1 MNSTDTSTHTHERT
15 RLSISDDGVRELPRP
30 VLTVVGTGIKLVS
43 QLTVEAREAIRD
55 ADVLLHATQ
64 TPGMGE
70 WLAGLNPNAI
80 DLTQYYQPG
89 RDRWVTYQMMADRVL
104 AELDAG
110 RRVCAA
116 FYGHPAVYVTPSH
129 EIIRRARQSGHV
141 SEMLPGISAEDCLF
155 ADLGVD
161 PGRHGW
167 QSYDATPFL
176 VYGPVIDTSAALV
189 LWQLD
194 ALGHRDYQ
202 PRHEKSNYDIL
213 SRVLGERYGSDHVVI
228 GYHGAQY
235 PDVEPQVAE
244 LKIGDLAEHDGM
256 STLYIP
262 PSTRRE
268 ADRDMLRELGLLAS

>member
-1 MNSTDTSTHTHERT
+1 MTGERT
-15 RLSISDDGVRELPRP
+15 RLALTPDGVTELPPP

-43 QLTVEAREAIRD
+43 QLTLEAREAICD

-70 WLAGLNPNAI
+70 WLAGLNPNAV
-80 DLTQYYQPG
+80 DLTQYYEPG
-89 RDRWVTYQMMADRVL
+89 RDRWVTYRMMADRVL
-104 AELDAG
+104 AELGAG
-110 RRVCAA
+110 RRACAA

-129 EIIRRARQSGHV
+129 EIIRRAREAGHV
-141 SEMLPGISAEDCLF
+141 SQMLPGISAEDCLF

-213 SRVLGERYGSDHVVI
+213 SRVLSAKYGGDHVVT

-235 PDVEPQVAE
+235 PDVEPLVAD
-244 LKIGDLAEHDGM
+244 LKISELAAHEGM

-262 PSTRRE
+262 PNTRLE
-268 ADRDMLRELGLLAS
+268 ADRDMLKELGLLTS

>member
-1 MNSTDTSTHTHERT
+1 
-15 RLSISDDGVRELPRP
+15 
-30 VLTVVGTGIKLVS
+30 
-43 QLTVEAREAIRD
+43 
-55 ADVLLHATQ
+55 
-64 TPGMGE
+64 
-70 WLAGLNPNAI
+70 
-80 DLTQYYQPG
+80 
-89 RDRWVTYQMMADRVL
+89 MMADRVL
-104 AELDAG
+104 AELETG

-129 EIIRRARQSGHV
+129 EIIRRARAAGHV
-141 SEMLPGISAEDCLF
+141 SRMLPGISAEDCLF

-176 VYGPVIDTSAALV
+176 VYGPVVDTSAALV

-213 SRVLGERYGSDHVVI
+213 SRVLGEKYGPDHVVV

-235 PDVEPQVAE
+235 PDVEPLTAE
-244 LKIGDLAEHDGM
+244 LKIGDLPGHEGM

-268 ADRDMLRELGLLAS
+268 ADRDMLRELGLIRS

>member
-1 MNSTDTSTHTHERT
+1 MT
-15 RLSISDDGVRELPRP
+15 ELPP
-30 VLTVVGTGIKLVS
+30 AVLTVVGTGMKLVS
-43 QLTVEAREAIRD
+43 QLTAEAREAIRD

-70 WLAGLNPNAI
+70 WLARMNARSV
-80 DLTQYYQPG
+80 DLTQYYEPG
-89 RDRWVTYQMMADRVL
+89 RDRWVTYRMMVDRAL
-104 AELDAG
+104 AELDGG

-116 FYGHPAVYVTPSH
+116 FYGHAGVYVTPSH
-129 EIIRRARQSGHV
+129 DLIRRARSAGYV

-176 VYGPVIDTSAALV
+176 VYRPDFDTSAGLV

-202 PRHEKSNYDIL
+202 PRHERSNYEIL
-213 SRVLGERYGSDHVVI
+213 SRVLGERYGADHVVT
-228 GYHGAQY
+228 GYHAAQY
-235 PDVEPQVAE
+235 PGVEPLIAE
-244 LKIGDLAEHDGM
+244 IEIADLAAHEGM
-256 STLYIP
+256 STLYVP
-262 PSTRRE
+262 PNMQRP
-268 ADRDMLRELGLLAS
+268 ADRDMLRELGLIES